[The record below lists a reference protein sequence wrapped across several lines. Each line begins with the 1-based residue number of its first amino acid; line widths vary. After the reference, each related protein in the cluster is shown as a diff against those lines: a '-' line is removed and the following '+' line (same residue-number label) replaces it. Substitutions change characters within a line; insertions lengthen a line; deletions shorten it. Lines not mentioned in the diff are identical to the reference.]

1 MRKRLLYLLL
11 CAGLAA
17 AAALTALTLPAAAEP
32 QTVTVRLLTGEVV
45 TITVDVPPGTPLDDI
60 ELPGEIVPPGTP
72 SEPPAPAPEPQ
83 PTDDP
88 APAPGS
94 GTEQPEAVRRS
105 PSPSVT
111 GPTRRPRPAPRLTL
125 RLQ

>member
-17 AAALTALTLPAAAEP
+17 VAALTALTMPAAAEP
-32 QTVTVRLLTGEVV
+32 QTVTVRLITGEVV

-72 SEPPAPAPEPQ
+72 SVPPAPKPEPQ

-94 GTEQPEAVRRS
+94 GTEQPRGGEKK
-105 PSPSVT
+105 PLPK
-111 GPTRRPRPAPRLTL
+111 PDRPDKKA
-125 RLQ
+125 